1 MEPIREAEMQTQP
14 GKRLNEESKKNGK
27 VWKIVVGVVA
37 AAVVVFFGACCILAH
52 ASTAFFP
59 HTAINGVDVSG
70 LTLQEAQ
77 SRLETVLP
85 QRVCKIYLSEQNTA
99 SPEEREPAA
108 SITFAELGVSPEA
121 GYDGMAKS
129 AYILQ
134 HGKGYC
140 STGFTYLKSLLGK
153 NTGYN
158 SSLYWDSRQLD
169 QAIARLSAV
178 LNSKPLD
185 MAFQVGDHS
194 LQLTMAKDGQSVA
207 DNELRRSIQNVVQ
220 VSSEPEAIV
229 DLPAEILPAK
239 ALTAQQLHDQLHGE
253 VRNASYDSATDTIV
267 PEQLGADF
275 DIAAVQKA
283 MDEAAPGETL
293 TVKADIQQ
301 PEVTAADLKAVLFRD
316 VLGEAK
322 THVSGSAGRI
332 GNVKLSAQIINGL
345 VLNSGET
352 FSYNGSVGKRTAD
365 RGFKPAPAYVKGE
378 TVDEIGGGICQTSST
393 LYLACLLSN
402 LEITERYAHRYVPAY
417 ITAGMDAT
425 VSWGGPDYKFTNNSL
440 YPIKIVTIYENNYL
454 TVRILGTNV
463 DGTSVKMTNEH
474 LSTTPYETVYEDDPT
489 LAPGTEKVKTTP
501 YTGYKYRTYRNVYD
515 ANGKLISSAY
525 EATSDYKSRNKVILR
540 GPAVEPA
547 DGGAQIPTDTTEPTT
562 PVEPTEPQDPGVP
575 TEPAEPGAPDGGWT
589 IQTPEQ
595 DGQQTAEGQTGTGT
609 TGESELSTDV
619 LPQDEPFV

>member
-14 GKRLNEESKKNGK
+14 GKRLAEEPKRKKSGK
-27 VWKIVVGVVA
+27 AWKTAAGIVA
-37 AAVVVFFGACCILAH
+37 AAVVVLFCACCMLAN
-52 ASTAFFP
+52 SRDTFFP
-59 HTAINGVDVSG
+59 HTTINGVEVGG
-70 LTLQEAQ
+70 LTVAEAQ
-77 SRLETVLP
+77 SRLEAEIP
-85 QRVCKIYLSEQNTA
+85 QRVCKIYLSGQDGVSTEG
-99 SPEEREPAA
+99 REPDAV
-108 SITFAELGVSPEA
+108 ITFAELGLFPES
-121 GYDGMAKS
+121 GYEGMAK
-129 AYILQ
+129 APFILQ
-134 HGKGYC
+134 QGKGYL
-140 STGFTYLKSLLGK
+140 STALTYLEALLGK
-153 NTGYN
+153 DTGYN
-158 SSLYWDSRQLD
+158 SSLYWDSQQLD
-169 QAIARLSAV
+169 RAISELSSE
-178 LNSKPLD
+178 LNIDPLD
-185 MAFQVGDHS
+185 MTYQLADHF
-194 LQLTMAKDGQSVA
+194 LQITTARDGRFVA

-239 ALTAQQLHDQLHGE
+239 TLTAQQLYDQLHGE
-253 VRNASYDSATDTIV
+253 VRNASYDSATDSIV

-417 ITAGMDAT
+417 IAWGMDAT
-425 VSWGGPDYKFTNNSL
+425 VSWGGPDYKFTNNTL
-440 YPIKIVTIYENNYL
+440 YPVKIVTKYEKGYL
-454 TVRILGTNV
+454 TVQILGTNV
-463 DGTSVKMTNEH
+463 DGTYVKMSNEV
-474 LSTTPYETVYEDDPT
+474 LSKTPWETIYQEDPT
-489 LAPGTEKVKTTP
+489 MAPGSPDVVKVTP
-501 YTGYKYRTYRNVYD
+501 YTGYKVNSYQTIYD
-515 ANGKLISSAY
+515 KDGKVIDSHFEASSN
-525 EATSDYKSRNKVILR
+525 YKVRNKVILQAPTAQP
-540 GPAVEPA
+540 GSGTAEIPAVTPGTPSDTPVPMEPTVPAEPA
-547 DGGAQIPTDTTEPTT
+547 ASPDL
-562 PVEPTEPQDPGVP
+562 PVEPEI
-575 TEPAEPGAPDGGWT
+575 PAEP
-589 IQTPEQ
+589 
-595 DGQQTAEGQTGTGT
+595 
-609 TGESELSTDV
+609 
-619 LPQDEPFV
+619 

>member
-14 GKRLNEESKKNGK
+14 GKRLNEEPKKNGK
-27 VWKIVVGVVA
+27 VWKIAVGAVA

-239 ALTAQQLHDQLHGE
+239 TLTAQQLYDQLHGE
-253 VRNASYDSATDTIV
+253 VRNASYDSATDSIV

-275 DIAAVQKA
+275 DRAAVQKA

-293 TVKADIQQ
+293 SVPADIQQ

-352 FSYNGSVGKRTAD
+352 FSYNESVGKRTAD

-402 LEITERYAHRYVPAY
+402 LGITERYAHRYVPAY
-417 ITAGMDAT
+417 IAWGMDAT
-425 VSWGGPDYKFTNNSL
+425 VSWGGPDYKFTNNTL
-440 YPIKIVTIYENNYL
+440 YPVKIVTKYEKGYL

-463 DGTSVKMTNEH
+463 DGTYVKMSNEV
-474 LSTTPYETVYEDDPT
+474 LSKTPWETIYQEDPT
-489 LAPGTEKVKTTP
+489 MAPGSPDVVKVTP
-501 YTGYKYRTYRNVYD
+501 YTGYKVNSYQTIYD
-515 ANGKLISSAY
+515 KDGKVIDSHFEASSN
-525 EATSDYKSRNKVILR
+525 YKVRNKVILQA
-540 GPAVEPA
+540 PAAQPGSGTADIPASTPDAPVETPVPMEPTVPAEPA
-547 DGGAQIPTDTTEPTT
+547 ASPDL
-562 PVEPTEPQDPGVP
+562 PVEPEI
-575 TEPAEPGAPDGGWT
+575 PAEP
-589 IQTPEQ
+589 
-595 DGQQTAEGQTGTGT
+595 
-609 TGESELSTDV
+609 
-619 LPQDEPFV
+619 

>member
-1 MEPIREAEMQTQP
+1 
-14 GKRLNEESKKNGK
+14 
-27 VWKIVVGVVA
+27 
-37 AAVVVFFGACCILAH
+37 
-52 ASTAFFP
+52 
-59 HTAINGVDVSG
+59 
-70 LTLQEAQ
+70 
-77 SRLETVLP
+77 
-85 QRVCKIYLSEQNTA
+85 
-99 SPEEREPAA
+99 
-108 SITFAELGVSPEA
+108 
-121 GYDGMAKS
+121 MAKS

-239 ALTAQQLHDQLHGE
+239 TLTAQQLYDQLHGE
-253 VRNASYDSATDTIV
+253 VRNASYDSATDSIV

-417 ITAGMDAT
+417 IAWGMDAT
-425 VSWGGPDYKFTNNSL
+425 VSWGGPDYKFTNNTL
-440 YPIKIVTIYENNYL
+440 YPVKIVTKYEKGYL
-454 TVRILGTNV
+454 TVQILGTNV
-463 DGTSVKMTNEH
+463 DGTYVKMSNEV
-474 LSTTPYETVYEDDPT
+474 LSKTPWETIYQEDPT
-489 LAPGTEKVKTTP
+489 MAPGSPDVVKVTP
-501 YTGYKYRTYRNVYD
+501 YTGYKVNSYQTIYD
-515 ANGKLISSAY
+515 KDGKVIDSHFEASSN
-525 EATSDYKSRNKVILR
+525 YKVRNKVILQAPAAQP
-540 GPAVEPA
+540 GSGTAEIPAVTPDTPSDTPVPMEPTVPAEPA
-547 DGGAQIPTDTTEPTT
+547 ASPDL
-562 PVEPTEPQDPGVP
+562 PVEPEI
-575 TEPAEPGAPDGGWT
+575 PAEP
-589 IQTPEQ
+589 
-595 DGQQTAEGQTGTGT
+595 
-609 TGESELSTDV
+609 
-619 LPQDEPFV
+619 